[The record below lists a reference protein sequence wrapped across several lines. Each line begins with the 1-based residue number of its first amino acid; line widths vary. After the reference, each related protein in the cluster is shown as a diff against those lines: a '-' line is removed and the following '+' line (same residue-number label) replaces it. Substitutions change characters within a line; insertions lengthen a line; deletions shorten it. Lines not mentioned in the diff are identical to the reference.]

1 MDKERRCEI
10 YIHIYIIY
18 MCNGIL
24 LNMKKNEILPFV
36 QTRLDGNKS
45 DKYYILLLTRGIERI
60 KQMNVTKQK

>member
-1 MDKERRCEI
+1 MDKERRCETH
-10 YIHIYIIY
+10 IHTYVIY

-45 DKYYILLLTRGIERI
+45 DKYYILSLTRGIERI
-60 KQMNVTKQK
+60 KQTNVTKQK

>member
-1 MDKERRCEI
+1 
-10 YIHIYIIY
+10 

-45 DKYYILLLTRGIERI
+45 DKYYILSLTRGIERI
-60 KQMNVTKQK
+60 KQTNVTKQK